1 MGQQNEIRVRVGDR
15 VSWTGNA
22 GTVYATVTKTEDGLR
37 AETGPGHSVRLN
49 DVITSQSFQVCTTS
63 E

>member
-1 MGQQNEIRVRVGDR
+1 MEQRNELHVRVGDR
-15 VSWTGNA
+15 VSWAGNA
-22 GTVYATVTKTEDGLR
+22 GTIYATVTKTEDGLR
-37 AETGPGHSVRLN
+37 AETGSGHSVRLN